1 MKKWFIALAALA
13 LLLIPSVAMADA
25 DGPQYCSACGECM
38 EKVSVT
44 PYERYHVILWECKSC
59 GKTQKTYPD
68 HTLGAATCVGRIC
81 TVCNYR
87 DDEMDEFN
95 HVNPTIIGYTRVDS
109 NEHSK
114 VIYCDAC
121 NGSEWIYEKHT
132 FGKWTSTEDGK
143 KHTGSCLCGE
153 ETTADH
159 TGGNP
164 TCQTSATCSVCKLPY
179 YGSHNWGEWQ
189 PGTINT
195 SLHYRICQN
204 AGCSASE
211 SESHDGNSN
220 CVTPATC
227 SKCHASYT
235 DTTKHAGHFKYA
247 YNKYDESFHK
257 RIETCTACGN
267 ETGNQVSTKHEESTP
282 ADCAH
287 AAWCNVCNRA
297 YGEPN
302 PNNHVWGEWT
312 TDEMTHKRTCQTPGC
327 DAVDEGSHT
336 SEPRATCKTEQTCA
350 ICNVQYH
357 DGTNHEGEAETRYQY
372 YSESQHKLNKFCS
385 SCGKTIFEG
394 YEAHTE
400 TNAATCQA
408 PAYCGDCKSS
418 YGDVD
423 QDNHEGEAMTTY
435 AKTSETQH
443 TPTTVY
449 DGCMHSVIG
458 SPVDHKE
465 TTAATCQAPAYC
477 ADCQS
482 NYGSKAGHNWSAW
495 SKSDENQHVR
505 TCQTSG
511 CDAVEYAAHTGG
523 SPTCTTAATCAT
535 CNEPYYDGTNHEG
548 ERKTTY
554 AIDPKDETRHIAMQI
569 CAGCRATLTTA
580 SGGHTTDKS
589 ATCMKG
595 MHCKICDLYYGATVD
610 HVMSRWLP
618 ADDGQRHYRT
628 CEYGCGKT
636 EYGKHNVSSPATC
649 AFPAYCKDC
658 GHFGDVDADAHDWSA
673 WKLYDTDQHYRYC
686 RKNKTAHVEY
696 ADHTG
701 GAATCETRAMCDVC
715 NEYYGQML
723 GHDYVMH
730 DAQAATCTEIGWAAY
745 ATCSRCDYS
754 GYAEKPALGHD
765 YAAKTTKPTC
775 TKKGY
780 TTHTCTRCQDSYRDE
795 IVSALGHWYGEW
807 MPNADGTNSASCLR
821 DAYEHTVD
829 CVRFSFVLTAE
840 DVRTEFVLCP
850 VCGEVSEIRLIDEN
864 GEVVETR
871 EAVRLLLVED
881 AKAEALT
888 ECLPEGELVVRMGA
902 LESGDVLMSVAFEIG
917 GEPTQPTGQV
927 KITLPAGLLEGYALC
942 LLSEDGTEAELTLEG
957 DEEEETVSF
966 TLDFTNSETPVQV
979 IRLIPEV

>member
-1 MKKWFIALAALA
+1 MKKWFVGLLMMAMALVM
-13 LLLIPSVAMADA
+13 IPSVVMAETEVSF
-25 DGPQYCSACGECM
+25 YCPSCCEQRTGIKSDTYEYFDQNTHRQRITCKVCNYKGMSVSSA
-38 EKVSVT
+38 
-44 PYERYHVILWECKSC
+44 
-59 GKTQKTYPD
+59 
-68 HTLGAATCVGRIC
+68 HTETKAATCQ
-81 TVCNYR
+81 
-87 DDEMDEFN
+87 
-95 HVNPTIIGYTRVDS
+95 S
-109 NEHSK
+109 AA
-114 VIYCDAC
+114 YC
-121 NGSEWIYEKHT
+121 
-132 FGKWTSTEDGK
+132 
-143 KHTGSCLCGE
+143 
-153 ETTADH
+153 AD
-159 TGGNP
+159 
-164 TCQTSATCSVCKLPY
+164 CKSY
-179 YGSHNWGEWQ
+179 YGSKAEHTWGDWTAD
-189 PGTINT
+189 GTT
-195 SLHYRICQN
+195 HTRKCQ
-204 AGCSASE
+204 S
-211 SESHDGNSN
+211 
-220 CVTPATC
+220 
-227 SKCHASYT
+227 
-235 DTTKHAGHFKYA
+235 
-247 YNKYDESFHK
+247 
-257 RIETCTACGN
+257 
-267 ETGNQVSTKHEESTP
+267 
-282 ADCAH
+282 
-287 AAWCNVCNRA
+287 
-297 YGEPN
+297 
-302 PNNHVWGEWT
+302 
-312 TDEMTHKRTCQTPGC
+312 PGC
-327 DAVDEGSHT
+327 GAVDTGRHT
-336 SEPRATCKTEQTCA
+336 SEPGATCVTAQTCA
-350 ICNVQYH
+350 IC
-357 DGTNHEGEAETRYQY
+357 
-372 YSESQHKLNKFCS
+372 
-385 SCGKTIFEG
+385 
-394 YEAHTE
+394 
-400 TNAATCQA
+400 
-408 PAYCGDCKSS
+408 
-418 YGDVD
+418 DV
-423 QDNHEGEAMTTY
+423 
-435 AKTSETQH
+435 
-443 TPTTVY
+443 
-449 DGCMHSVIG
+449 
-458 SPVDHKE
+458 
-465 TTAATCQAPAYC
+465 
-477 ADCQS
+477 
-482 NYGSKAGHNWSAW
+482 
-495 SKSDENQHVR
+495 
-505 TCQTSG
+505 
-511 CDAVEYAAHTGG
+511 
-523 SPTCTTAATCAT
+523 
-535 CNEPYYDGTNHEG
+535 PYYDGTNHEG

-554 AIDPKDETRHIAMQI
+554 AIDPEDETRHIVMQI

-673 WKLYDTDQHYRYC
+673 WKLYDIDQHYRYC

-807 MPNADGTNSASCLR
+807 TPNADGTNSASCLR

-942 LLSEDGTEAELTLEG
+942 LLSEDGTEAELTRDAQDG
-957 DEEEETVSF
+957 SF
-966 TLDFTNSETPVQV
+966 VLDFSGASSPVRV
-979 IRLIPEV
+979 IRLVPQVE